1 MLVILEALPVA
12 APDESVFAKFA
23 VAQVVAVD
31 FTRKIPRA
39 VGIRASGCRIDD
51 RLSVADD
58 DARIEQRV
66 DVHRITETVIGQF
79 ARVSDF
85 AIVEGR

>member
-1 MLVILEALPVA
+1 MLVILDTLPVA

-23 VAQVVAVD
+23 VAQVVVD

-39 VGIRASGCRIDD
+39 VGIRASGGRIDD

-58 DARIEQRV
+58 DARIE
-66 DVHRITETVIGQF
+66 
-79 ARVSDF
+79 
-85 AIVEGR
+85 